1 MSVTSLT
8 KFGIACM
15 ARRMSLLSI
24 KSSTFLGTTSQ
35 SFRGIRTV
43 KSSDHQAAASH
54 TKTEI
59 LEDETHGD
67 PPEVAEFFSK
77 INQEITMNANKK
89 RLFAI
94 CHLYGNQHMFS
105 EGDYILLRK
114 YFGVEIGTKIKL
126 EKVMLVGGDNITL
139 IGRPVLD
146 RDLVH
151 VEATVVEKTMSHTVN
166 NIIAVPRRQK
176 HRRWMFDR
184 LPLTILRINK
194 IHICHPINES
204 PENIHA

>member
-1 MSVTSLT
+1 MMSLL
-8 KFGIACM
+8 KRFGM
-15 ARRMSLLSI
+15 AFMSTRMSLLSL
-24 KSSTFLGTTSQ
+24 KSPTSLGATSQ

-43 KSSDHQAAASH
+43 KSSDRQAAASH
-54 TKTEI
+54 TKTEM
-59 LEDETHGD
+59 LEEETHGD
-67 PPEVAEFFSK
+67 PPEVTEFFSK

-94 CHLYGNQHMFS
+94 CHMYGNQHLFS

-139 IGRPVLD
+139 VGRPVLD

-166 NIIAVPRRQK
+166 NILAVPRRQK
-176 HRRWMFDR
+176 YRRWRFDR
-184 LPLTILRINK
+184 FPLTILRINK